1 MMNKNTQK
9 TDTTPK
15 KKRIL
20 PWLIPLIV
28 GMIFLSLVIT
38 LFSVS
43 KVAKIYHQVEKQ
55 ELLTQ
60 EGYNKLEEE
69 LEYLKAVKRKEVAE
83 RLKVAISFGDLSENA
98 EYDEAKNEQAKLEE
112 QILKLDEKLRKAVII
127 DESQIDLDIVMV
139 GSIVKLYDFDF
150 DEEIEYSIV
159 GSAEADPFEGKI
171 SNESPVGKALLG
183 ARVGE
188 VVEVQVPDGANKFK
202 VLDIRR

>member
-1 MMNKNTQK
+1 M
-9 TDTTPK
+9 
-15 KKRIL
+15 
-20 PWLIPLIV
+20 
-28 GMIFLSLVIT
+28 
-38 LFSVS
+38 
-43 KVAKIYHQVEKQ
+43 VEKQ

-60 EGYNKLEEE
+60 DGYNKLEEE
-69 LEYLKAVKRKEVAE
+69 LEYLKTVKRKEVAE

-150 DEEIEYSIV
+150 DEEIECSIV

-188 VVEVQVPDGANKFK
+188 TVEVQVPDGVSKFK
-202 VLDIRR
+202 VLEIRR